1 VILAAGSLMFASD
14 TQTIIIMPIT
24 KMVGII
30 KRLADDPLEK
40 QDPPVFDEVELQM
53 KGQNQMKTVELQKT
67 IFRIGNLLQCS
78 FGQLGAMIIKEQLSS
93 GDGNLDIMIPGIKVT
108 VVFMVV
114 RINNFVD
121 YSDCLKAHITEFLNK
136 IVSIMHRSADRWGG

>member
-1 VILAAGSLMFASD
+1 MLVTLPELINSVLDVVRKEAEGCDCLQGFKFCYSLGGGTVSGIGSFLIPKLREEFPD
-14 TQTIIIMPIT
+14 RIMD
-24 KMVGII
+24 
-30 KRLADDPLEK
+30 LFSL
-40 QDPPVFDEVELQM
+40 
-53 KGQNQMKTVELQKT
+53 
-67 IFRIGNLLQCS
+67 
-78 FGQLGAMIIKEQLSS
+78 
-93 GDGNLDIMIPGIKVT
+93 IPGIKVT